1 MTQKKNK
8 ESESIKRIETNDI
21 KIISRMNQSKE
32 FHDFDDESKNE
43 NMMKYSKDESMIMFK
58 KNTTSKKKLI
68 IKFKIM
74 KKQVKQLMILKK
86 LKISNSIRIM
96 KNQKRFNI

>member
-1 MTQKKNK
+1 
-8 ESESIKRIETNDI
+8 
-21 KIISRMNQSKE
+21 MNQSKE